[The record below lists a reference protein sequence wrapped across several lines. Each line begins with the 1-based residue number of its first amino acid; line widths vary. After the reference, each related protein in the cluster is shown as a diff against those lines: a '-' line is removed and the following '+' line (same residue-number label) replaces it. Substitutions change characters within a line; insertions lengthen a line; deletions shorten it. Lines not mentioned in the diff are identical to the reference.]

1 MRERVSHGCTSHPGS
16 ITLRQ
21 RSCYQRRPR
30 FRCTTVSHS
39 RALPPSSVM
48 NNRKRL
54 QHSFL
59 LSMLCEPMLV
69 APCCCLMNEQHLLV
83 LDIPAWGAAAPAAVA
98 PGEAIDR
105 FLSNLV
111 PEAMNVYFSSQHHP
125 AHCTPLKEQWYG
137 AKYSVEPLCQ
147 ASVALQASAKA
158 ADKCQV
164 LVQAR
169 AEPCQP

>member
-1 MRERVSHGCTSHPGS
+1 
-16 ITLRQ
+16 
-21 RSCYQRRPR
+21 
-30 FRCTTVSHS
+30 
-39 RALPPSSVM
+39 M

-158 ADKCQV
+158 ADKRQV
-164 LVQAR
+164 LVPGTGR
-169 AEPCQP
+169 AMSTLIHHMVHPCHVCRTWYSACKRV